1 VPTSSKVKLPAG
13 CAGSS
18 VRTNDRPFAFVS
30 LTLSLRH
37 SAIAPPPP
45 PPPPA
50 AAGGRV
56 QAQSLTSS
64 WLEEHVTVEARS
76 SAQPFPPHQAQ
87 PQPAQY
93 GACEQSA
100 PPEI

>member
-1 VPTSSKVKLPAG
+1 M
-13 CAGSS
+13 
-18 VRTNDRPFAFVS
+18 
-30 LTLSLRH
+30 
-37 SAIAPPPP
+37 
-45 PPPPA
+45 
-50 AAGGRV
+50 